1 MSEQEI
7 NEAIAEACGRER
19 NPDGGWY
26 PDNGLRV
33 GTQAIP
39 DYCGDLNA
47 MHEAEKVLDETQA
60 EDYEELLGEYGF
72 HSTARQRAEAF
83 LMTLGKWEPVVKEC
97 FTTDGDHLG
106 DVNKMVG
113 EVQP

>member
-1 MSEQEI
+1 MTDEQI
-7 NEAIAEACGRER
+7 NRAIAEACGWNNKPVVRT
-19 NPDGGWY
+19 
-26 PDNGLRV
+26 NGKGSV
-33 GTQAIP
+33 WVTEWP
-39 DYCGDLNA
+39 DYCSDLNA

-83 LMTLGKWEPVVKEC
+83 LRVMGKWE
-97 FTTDGDHLG
+97 
-106 DVNKMVG
+106 

>member
-1 MSEQEI
+1 MKS
-7 NEAIAEACGRER
+7 
-19 NPDGGWY
+19 P
-26 PDNGLRV
+26 
-33 GTQAIP
+33 P
-39 DYCGDLNA
+39 DYVHDLNA

-83 LMTLGKWEPVVKEC
+83 LMTLGKWATTEDSSVVGK
-97 FTTDGDHLG
+97 
-106 DVNKMVG
+106 

>member
-1 MSEQEI
+1 MTNDQI
-7 NEAIAEACGRER
+7 NAAIAKALGWRVE
-19 NPDGGWY
+19 DGVYMWTEHGIDKTAPLSMW
-26 PDNGLRV
+26 
-33 GTQAIP
+33 
-39 DYCGDLNA
+39 DYCNDLNA

-83 LMTLGKWEPVVKEC
+83 LMTLGKWK
-97 FTTDGDHLG
+97 
-106 DVNKMVG
+106 